1 MDLSVF
7 LNLVLEKTERITRR
21 KFWPVILGAFFMII
35 VIINGISLVPFHL
48 YQRISQNPF
57 VIRTDM
63 PSNNY
68 WQEDILLPLIAFFTH
83 LNNPL
88 TFSIL
93 CFVIIIGAYLLYTM
107 LVLKKSG
114 PFPALIFSTILISS
128 PLTTILLSWL
138 GTPDGLTFLLTIPF
152 LFTNS
157 FILIFLL
164 TLLGTINHLTFII
177 AVIEILF
184 LRLISRDNIRI
195 IHLIAIILGGIAG
208 YIVLKIFLASNN
220 IQVMSRLDFIFNIN
234 LNTWLKHNLADLPM
248 TVFSFF
254 NIQWLIIPICLLMFF
269 NKDKRYYSFMLA
281 ILLLNYGITFFSLDT
296 TRIFSLLSWGIFA
309 NCILHSFNLA
319 KKENETNQK
328 EFLQALIV
336 VGVISFIAP
345 RYYSWEGSIHT
356 SPFYSFIEK
365 VLGSIVK

>member
-7 LNLVLEKTERITRR
+7 LNLVLEKTVRITRR
-21 KFWPVILGAFFMII
+21 KFWPVILGAFFIII

-68 WQEDILLPLIAFFTH
+68 WQEDILLPLIAFFTR

-88 TFSIL
+88 AFSIL
-93 CFVIIIGAYLLYTM
+93 CFVIIICAYLLYTM
-107 LVLKKSG
+107 LVLNKSG
-114 PFPALIFSTILISS
+114 PFPTLIFSTILITS
-128 PLTTILLSWL
+128 PITTILLSWM

-157 FILIFLL
+157 VLLIFLL

-184 LRLISRDNIRI
+184 LRLMSRDNIRI

-208 YIVLKIFLASNN
+208 YLVLKIFFAANN

-234 LNTWLKHNLADLPM
+234 LNTWLKHNLVEFPM

-254 NIQWLIIPICLLMFF
+254 NIQWLIIPICFLMFF
-269 NKDKRYYSFMLA
+269 NKDKRYYSLMLA
-281 ILLLNYGITFFSLDT
+281 VLVLNYGITFFSLDT
-296 TRIFSLLSWGIFA
+296 TRIFSLLSWGVFT
-309 NCILHSFNLA
+309 NCVLHSYNLS
-319 KKENETNQK
+319 KKENATNQK

-336 VGVISFIAP
+336 VSAASFIAP

-356 SPFYSFIEK
+356 TPFYSFLER
-365 VLGSIVK
+365 VVGSIVK